1 MKTSKLSLL
10 FVLLVLI
17 FVGCGKEDDTPNP
30 EPEPVQEEP
39 DQEEPDGTNEPTVLT
54 GVFKDGA
61 VEGLTFETATQSGT
75 TNGNGE
81 FSYVEGE
88 TVTFKIGELVLGSAT
103 GQDLIT
109 PITLAQTLDA
119 NATIENPV
127 SQNIAALLQTLD
139 IDGDESNGIT
149 ITEELASTI
158 TITEIDFSQP
168 IEAVLADIVIQ
179 IGQSLGLALNVVYP
193 SEAAENMAASLG
205 ISFSAPE
212 NLVVSHFVNGIQP
225 FFQTWDY
232 TYTSTSAIY
241 KTTFNADG
249 ALQAVAVVARYSGK
263 VFYEAEVN
271 STNANGLPES
281 LLLTTY
287 GANSL
292 KGTYSATNATNQ
304 RLVQLTYNAL
314 NQISVIG
321 FVVPDGSRIDNNY
334 ITAHDTANR
343 PLSYFRDFAE
353 EDPTRDFTI
362 TWNLTYNN
370 DLIATAQRIY
380 NDQRADNSSFYS
392 RRNFNYTYN
401 DQNNISLITY
411 DRLFE
416 DNFFQNGELVF
427 TSSEASVT
435 DSFEYD
441 TNNKLV
447 SYVESQQGT
456 TSDGVSFSSTGTYTY
471 DQNEVLT
478 LNTYE
483 SSNGQVGTTIYQKG
497 VQTSSETYNNGQITY
512 ESENFE
518 DGSSITTSYWYDEN
532 GLISYKEIT
541 EFGVDSIQGRRVEYY
556 FEGNLDFYIIEE
568 YNGYQLAKS
577 TEYLANDQI
586 LSVSYYNEIGQRTRL
601 DVYFDGSFNYYLE
614 YEYDASGFVT
624 TEYSIWPDGEV
635 YGVRNFTYNEF
646 GFTSI
651 ITYAF
656 PDGTIY
662 LTEEFE
668 YDANFFLSRLT
679 GYGQNGNVSYI
690 LFYEDGVLVREE
702 IYDENGDLVDVID
715 YTTTGKSAIKTSKY
729 LKSKSQPENSDSIY
743 VLEVRERLRTQRNV
757 ASEIF
762 NNKLR
767 ITAKKVK
774 NTAMQK

>member
-10 FVLLVLI
+10 FVLLLLL

-30 EPEPVQEEP
+30 EPDPVQEEP
-39 DQEEPDGTNEPTVLT
+39 DQEEPDDTNEPTVLT

-61 VEGLTFETATQSGT
+61 VEGLNFETATQSGR
-75 TNGNGE
+75 TNANGE

-88 TVTFKIGELVLGSAT
+88 TVTFKIGDLVLGSAL
-103 GQDLIT
+103 GQELVT

-119 NATIENPV
+119 NATIESPE
-127 SQNIAALLQTLD
+127 SQNIAAFLQTLD
-139 IDGDESNGIT
+139 LDGDESNGIT
-149 ITEELASTI
+149 ISEDLANNIGISTL
-158 TITEIDFSQP
+158 DFSQP
-168 IEAVLADIVIQ
+168 IEAVLADIVVN

-193 SEAAENMAASLG
+193 SEAANNMATSLG

-212 NLVVSHFVNGIQP
+212 NLVVSHFINGIQP

-232 TYTSTSAIY
+232 AYTSTSAIY

-249 ALQAVAVVARYSGK
+249 TLQTLEVVARYSGK
-263 VFYEAEVN
+263 VFYKAEVN
-271 STNANGLPES
+271 SLNANGLPES
-281 LLLTTY
+281 ILLTTY

-292 KGTYSATNATNQ
+292 KGTFSATNTTNEN
-304 RLVQLTYNAL
+304 LVQLSYNGS

-321 FVVPDGSRIDNNY
+321 FVVPDGSRVDNNY

-362 TWNLTYNN
+362 TWNLTYANN
-370 DLIATAQRIY
+370 LIVTAERIY

-392 RRNFNYTYN
+392 RRIFTYTYN

-427 TSSEASVT
+427 TSSEASIT

-441 TNNKLV
+441 SNNKLV

-456 TSDGVSFSSTGTYTY
+456 TGDGVSFSSTSTYTY

-483 SSNGQVGTTIYQKG
+483 SSNGQVGTTTYQNG
-497 VQTSSETYNNGQITY
+497 VQTSTETYNNGQISY

-541 EFGVDSIQGRRVEYY
+541 EFGVDNIQGKRIEYY

-568 YNGYQLAKS
+568 YNGYQLAKA

-586 LSVSYYNEIGQRTRL
+586 LSVSYYNDLAQRTRL
-601 DVYFDGSFNYYLE
+601 DVYFDGVLNYYIE
-614 YEYDASGFVT
+614 YEYDVNGFVT

-651 ITYAF
+651 ITYAY

-702 IYDENGDLVDVID
+702 IYDENGNLIDVID
-715 YTTTGKSAIKTSKY
+715 YTTTGKSAISTSKY
-729 LKSKSQPENSDSIY
+729 QQSKFQSKNDGNIH
-743 VLEVRERLRTQRNV
+743 VLEVRESLRTQRNV
-757 ASEIF
+757 ASKMF
-762 NNKLR
+762 KNKSK
-767 ITAKKVK
+767 IATKKVN
-774 NTAMQK
+774 NTARQ

>member
-10 FVLLVLI
+10 FVLLLLL

-30 EPEPVQEEP
+30 EPDPVQEEP
-39 DQEEPDGTNEPTVLT
+39 DQEEPDDTNEPTVLT

-61 VEGLTFETATQSGT
+61 VEGLNFETATQSGR
-75 TNGNGE
+75 TNANGE

-88 TVTFKIGELVLGSAT
+88 TVTFKIGDLVLGSAL
-103 GQDLIT
+103 GQELVT

-119 NATIENPV
+119 NATIESPE
-127 SQNIAALLQTLD
+127 SQNIAAFLQTLD
-139 IDGDESNGIT
+139 LDGDESNGIT
-149 ITEELASTI
+149 ISEDLANNIGISTL
-158 TITEIDFSQP
+158 DFSQP
-168 IEAVLADIVIQ
+168 IEAVLADIVVN

-193 SEAAENMAASLG
+193 SEAANNMATSLG

-212 NLVVSHFVNGIQP
+212 NLVVSHFINGIQP

-232 TYTSTSAIY
+232 AYTSTSAIY

-249 ALQAVAVVARYSGK
+249 TLQTVEVVARYSGK
-263 VFYEAEVN
+263 VFYKAEVN
-271 STNANGLPES
+271 SLNANGLPES
-281 LLLTTY
+281 ILLTTY

-292 KGTYSATNATNQ
+292 KGTFSATNTTNEN
-304 RLVQLTYNAL
+304 LVQLSYNGS

-321 FVVPDGSRIDNNY
+321 FVVPDGSRVDNNY

-370 DLIATAQRIY
+370 DLIATAERIY

-392 RRNFNYTYN
+392 RRNFTYTYN
-401 DQNNISLITY
+401 DQDNISLITY

-427 TSSEASVT
+427 TSLEASIT

-441 TNNKLV
+441 SNNKLV

-456 TSDGVSFSSTGTYTY
+456 TGDGVSFSSTSTYTY

-483 SSNGQVGTTIYQKG
+483 SSNGQTGTTNYQNG
-497 VQTSSETYNNGQITY
+497 VQTTSETFNNGQLTY
-512 ESENFE
+512 ENENFA

-541 EFGVDSIQGRRVEYY
+541 EFGVDSIQGKRKEYY

-568 YNGYQLAKS
+568 YNGYQLAKA

-586 LSVSYYNEIGQRTRL
+586 LSVSYYNDLAQRTRL
-601 DVYFDGSFNYYLE
+601 DVYFDGVLNYYIE
-614 YEYDASGFVT
+614 YEYDVNGFVT

-651 ITYAF
+651 ITYAY

-668 YDANFFLSRLT
+668 YDANFFMSRLT

-702 IYDENGDLVDVID
+702 IYDENGNLVDVID
-715 YTTTGKSAIKTSKY
+715 YTTTGKSAISTSRY
-729 LKSKSQPENSDSIY
+729 LQSKFQSKNGGNIH
-743 VLEVRERLRTQRNV
+743 VLEVRESLRTQRNV
-757 ASEIF
+757 ASKMF
-762 NNKLR
+762 KNKSK
-767 ITAKKVK
+767 IATKKVN
-774 NTAMQK
+774 NTARQ